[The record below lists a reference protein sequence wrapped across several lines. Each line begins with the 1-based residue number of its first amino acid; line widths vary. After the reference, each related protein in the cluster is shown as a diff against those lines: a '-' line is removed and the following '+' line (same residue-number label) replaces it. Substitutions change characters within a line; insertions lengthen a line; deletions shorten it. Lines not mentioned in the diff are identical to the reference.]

1 MDGCWG
7 KTLTSSPPFWSVFHF
22 SVSLSWLFS
31 PLGAPLF
38 SLSRVP
44 PSLPDCNNSNND
56 NNGDGPGDGDVKKH
70 NIRITNTFS
79 NQWPSFD
86 LCGCECVRTLCA
98 HSLELLKTQI
108 CVCERAGEKRRDRE
122 RQWGRGSLLACCI
135 YGHFLSSLNRAGCAG
150 NLRSPL
156 QMVCIMFKPPC
167 HHPSLSSLSL
177 SLPLSSFLYKSS
189 KSQTLC
195 VRKKTTPLCFLPA
208 EGHKKKL

>member
-1 MDGCWG
+1 MGDLQQAPHISNSNPFICSSSPSPPHHPLCSIISLSLFIFFSPRVSHFLQQILIPGKVSIEWNKIKSWTAVEG

-70 NIRITNTFS
+70 NIRITNTLS

-122 RQWGRGSLLACCI
+122 RQ
-135 YGHFLSSLNRAGCAG
+135 
-150 NLRSPL
+150 
-156 QMVCIMFKPPC
+156 
-167 HHPSLSSLSL
+167 
-177 SLPLSSFLYKSS
+177 
-189 KSQTLC
+189 
-195 VRKKTTPLCFLPA
+195 
-208 EGHKKKL
+208 

>member
-1 MDGCWG
+1 M
-7 KTLTSSPPFWSVFHF
+7 LTSSPPFCSLFHF

-31 PLGAPLF
+31 PLSAPLF
-38 SLSRVP
+38 SLSRIA

-70 NIRITNTFS
+70 NIRITNTLS

-86 LCGCECVRTLCA
+86 LCGCECVCIVCVQTYAHTFSRASETLI
-98 HSLELLKTQI
+98 L
-108 CVCERAGEKRRDRE
+108 CVCESWRKRRARE

-150 NLRSPL
+150 NLRSLL

-167 HHPSLSSLSL
+167 HHPSLSLFPSLLL
-177 SLPLSSFLYKSS
+177 SLPFSINHQNLKLYVFGKKRDSSL
-189 KSQTLC
+189 LC
-195 VRKKTTPLCFLPA
+195 PYRRA
-208 EGHKKKL
+208 

>member
-7 KTLTSSPPFWSVFHF
+7 KTLTSSPPFCSVFHF

-70 NIRITNTFS
+70 NIRITNTLS

-86 LCGCECVRTLCA
+86 LCGCEYVRTCA
-98 HSLELLKTQI
+98 HTLSWASETQI
-108 CVCERAGEKRRDRE
+108 CVCVRE
-122 RQWGRGSLLACCI
+122 RGGEPKRKKRQRKTVRERE
-135 YGHFLSSLNRAGCAG
+135 FAGM
-150 NLRSPL
+150 LYIR
-156 QMVCIMFKPPC
+156 
-167 HHPSLSSLSL
+167 
-177 SLPLSSFLYKSS
+177 SLPLQFKQSR
-189 KSQTLC
+189 LC
-195 VRKKTTPLCFLPA
+195 WQPPLPTPNGL
-208 EGHKKKL
+208 HHV